1 MSENQTDTSP
11 VVLVGH
17 CGPDAWMLKSM
28 LGRAAPGRAI
38 ELVNATG
45 ELEPLLD
52 SAALLV
58 VNRVLDGAFATDSGI
73 GLIESIA
80 GRDGRKPPMV
90 LVSNLSDAQELSERV
105 GAQPGFGKNA
115 LYDDETIERVR
126 AAIAS
131 GA

>member
-1 MSENQTDTSP
+1 MSENQTDATP

-28 LGRAAPGRAI
+28 LGRAAPGHAI
-38 ELVNATG
+38 EMVNAAG
-45 ELEPLLD
+45 ELEAILD

-58 VNRVLDGAFATDSGI
+58 VNRVLDGRFPSDSGV
-73 GLIESIA
+73 GLIESIS
-80 GRDGRKPPMV
+80 GRDGRKPPMI
-90 LVSNLSDAQELSERV
+90 LVSNLSDAQEQGEQA

-115 LYDDETIERVR
+115 LYDDESIERVR